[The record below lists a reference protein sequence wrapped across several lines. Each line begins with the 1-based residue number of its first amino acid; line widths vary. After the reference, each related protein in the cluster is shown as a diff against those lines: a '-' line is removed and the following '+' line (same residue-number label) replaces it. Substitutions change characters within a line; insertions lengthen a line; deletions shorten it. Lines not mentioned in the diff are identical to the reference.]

1 MDDSS
6 VSVRFVSLCSSSRH
20 GNAYLIE
27 GPQGD
32 RILIDC
38 GVRLR
43 RLEKI
48 LGDLQV
54 DPQTIKGIFLTHEHH
69 DHTQAL
75 RIKTPFPQRYGIPVY
90 ATGAFWGATKKSIG
104 CLDRHLSRQIPRSGL
119 LRVGEFTIS
128 PFVKPHD
135 AVDPVSFL
143 IRSKQTQVAV
153 VTDLGCVPD
162 PLINVLRGSEYLIFE
177 SNHDPELEINSG
189 RDYHL
194 VRRVLGSQGHL
205 SNEQAGKALARIVNQ
220 HTRGILLAHLSLDC
234 NRPDLAKEV
243 VDHELRAVNYRGV
256 LKVAPADRP
265 SDWFGLED

>member
-1 MDDSS
+1 MDDPS
-6 VSVRFVSLCSSSRH
+6 VSIRFVSLCSSSQY

-48 LGDLQV
+48 LSDLQV
-54 DPQTIKGIFLTHEHH
+54 DPQTIKGIFLTHEHQ
-69 DHTQAL
+69 DHTMAL
-75 RIKTPFPQRYGIPVY
+75 KIKTPFPQRYRIPVY
-90 ATGAFWGATKKSIG
+90 ATGEFWGATKNSIG
-104 CLDRHLSRQIPRSGL
+104 CLDGHLSRRIPRSGN
-119 LRVGEFTIS
+119 LRIGEFTIL

-143 IRSKQTQVAV
+143 IRSRQTQVGV

-162 PLINVLRGSEYLIFE
+162 SLIDVLKGSEYLIFE
-177 SNHDPELEINSG
+177 SNHDPELELNSG

-194 VRRVLGSQGHL
+194 VRRVLSNHGHL
-205 SNEQAGKALARIVNQ
+205 SNEQAGKALARIVNR
-220 HTRGILLAHLSLDC
+220 HTRGVLLAHLSLDC
-234 NRPDLAKEV
+234 NRPELAEQV
-243 VDHELRAVNYRGV
+243 VGRELRTVNYRGV

-265 SDWFGLED
+265 SDWFGLGD